1 MTLIAEKG
9 LCDNFYLQIPII
21 KQMNN
26 PNSIKAI
33 ANPISVS
40 IPKILFLNILN
51 IKNISNILL

>member
-1 MTLIAEKG
+1 MTFIAEKG

-21 KQMNN
+21 KQINN
-26 PNSIKAI
+26 PISIKAI

-40 IPKILFLNILN
+40 IPNILFLNTLN